1 MYLAP
6 AVTKEAGMINE
17 GLIDRIIR
25 VTVGCVLLSL
35 VVVGPR
41 TMWGLVGLV
50 PLVTGLVG
58 MCPIYRI
65 LGVRTTG

>member
-1 MYLAP
+1 
-6 AVTKEAGMINE
+6 MINE

-25 VTVGCVLLSL
+25 VFVGCVLLSL

-41 TMWGLVGLV
+41 SIWGLVGLV

-58 MCPIYRI
+58 MCPIYRM